1 MPNHRL
7 AYTLLTL
14 TTLFWA
20 GNFVLAR
27 AVHASVPP
35 VGLAF
40 WRWLTVAVFVVPWGW
55 GELRRQWPLMRS
67 RPMLMLALGVF
78 SVGAF
83 NTLIYIGVQTTSAI
97 NALLLISAMPVFIL
111 LLAPLILG
119 NRMLLRQA
127 LGVLV
132 SAAGVLLV
140 LSHGNFAAIADLG
153 RHAGSLWVL
162 AGVFSWALYSVL
174 LRRLPQ
180 GIGGRGL
187 FSATVIVGVVVL
199 LPFYLGETF
208 VQHRPVHVDTTLLL
222 TVAYVAVFASAL
234 ILQNEKIA
242 KAFVYIA
249 GAVVLGIFIYL
260 INQSH
265 KKERAGL
272 AAALVLTI
280 QTVFFFI
287 FYQQMSTSLNLFAL
301 RNVNWSFD
309 IFGFH
314 LWNWSPAQFQSFN
327 PI

>member
-35 VGLAF
+35 IGLAF

-55 GELRRQWPLMRS
+55 NELRRQWPLMRS

-83 NTLIYIGVQTTSAI
+83 NTLIYIGVQTTSAV
-97 NALLLISAMPVFIL
+97 NALLLISATPVFIL

-140 LSHGNFAAIADLG
+140 LSHGNFATIADLG
-153 RHAGSLWVL
+153 RHTGSLWVL

-208 VQHRPVHVDTTLLL
+208 VQHRPVHVNTTLLL
-222 TVAYVAVFASAL
+222 TVAYVAVFASVLAYLFWNRAVAMVGAEQSGVFIHLMPAFGLILSALLLGEQITAADLFGLAL
-234 ILQNEKIA
+234 ILCGLVVA
-242 KAFVYIA
+242 A
-249 GAVVLGIFIYL
+249 GRLP
-260 INQSH
+260 
-265 KKERAGL
+265 
-272 AAALVLTI
+272 
-280 QTVFFFI
+280 
-287 FYQQMSTSLNLFAL
+287 L
-301 RNVNWSFD
+301 RKRR
-309 IFGFH
+309 
-314 LWNWSPAQFQSFN
+314 PT
-327 PI
+327 

>member
-1 MPNHRL
+1 MPNPRL

-55 GELRRQWPLMRS
+55 GELRRQWPLMRN

-83 NTLIYIGVQTTSAI
+83 NTLIYIGVQTTSAV
-97 NALLLISAMPVFIL
+97 NALLLISATPVFIL

-180 GIGGRGL
+180 GISGRGL

-208 VQHRPVHVDTTLLL
+208 VQHRPVHVNTTLLL
-222 TVAYVAVFASAL
+222 TVAYVAVFASVLAYLFWNRAVAMVGAEQSGVFIHLMPAFGLILSALLLGEQITAADLFGLAL
-234 ILQNEKIA
+234 ILCGLVIA
-242 KAFVYIA
+242 A
-249 GAVVLGIFIYL
+249 GRLPL
-260 INQSH
+260 RRR
-265 KKERAGL
+265 RA
-272 AAALVLTI
+272 
-280 QTVFFFI
+280 
-287 FYQQMSTSLNLFAL
+287 S
-301 RNVNWSFD
+301 
-309 IFGFH
+309 
-314 LWNWSPAQFQSFN
+314 
-327 PI
+327 